1 MRNRKLF
8 LVASALVVV
17 LMGGLFATALVLAGR
32 PGNRPKVGD
41 IAPDFSLNLYKDY
54 QAGYGDT
61 INLTSLK
68 GKVVIINFW
77 ASWCEPCRDE
87 APDLEN
93 VWRKYRD
100 RGLVVIGID
109 ELDTEVAALR
119 YLQSFGISYPNGLDF
134 QQRIGKNQ
142 YRITG
147 QPETFILDKNGV
159 IRYVYIQP
167 VNSQILNEVIG
178 KLISE

>member
-1 MRNRKLF
+1 MGSRKLF
-8 LVASALVVV
+8 LIASALVVI
-17 LMGGLFATALVLAGR
+17 LMGGLFATALVLASQ

-41 IAPDFSLNLYKDY
+41 VAPDFSLNLYKDY
-54 QAGYGDT
+54 QASFGDT
-61 INLTSLK
+61 VKLSDLK

-93 VWRKYRD
+93 VWRKHRD

-109 ELDTEVAALR
+109 ELDTEAAAIR

-147 QPETFILDKNGV
+147 QPETFIVDKTGV

-167 VNSQILNEVIG
+167 LNSQVLNDVIG
-178 KLISE
+178 KLILE

>member
-8 LVASALVVV
+8 LVVSALVVV
-17 LMGGLFATALVLAGR
+17 LMGGLFATALVLASR

-41 IAPDFSLNLYKDY
+41 VAPDFTLQLYKDY
-54 QAGYGDT
+54 QAGMGDS
-61 INLTSLK
+61 LTLSKLK
-68 GKVVIINFW
+68 GKVVVINFW

-87 APDLEN
+87 AADLEAI
-93 VWRKYRD
+93 WRKYRD
-100 RGLVVIGID
+100 RGVVVVGVD

-119 YLQSFGISYPNGLDF
+119 YLQSFNITYPNGLDF

-147 QPETFILDKNGV
+147 QPETFIVDKTGV

-167 VNSQILNEVIG
+167 LNAQTLSTVMD
-178 KLISE
+178 KLIAE